1 MRVRE
6 VARNFLVVE
15 CQGASAGVRKV
26 REIEKSCLGEVR
38 VLRDLFAGAVR
49 KVRVFGEEWDLF
61 VGVGRVKEIG
71 V

>member
-1 MRVRE
+1 M
-6 VARNFLVVE
+6 VE
-15 CQGASAGVRKV
+15 CQGAPAGVKKV

-38 VLRDLFAGAVR
+38 DLVAGAVW
-49 KVRVFGEEWDLF
+49 KVKVLGEEWDLF

>member
-1 MRVRE
+1 MRVR
-6 VARNFLVVE
+6 VVVRSFLVVE
-15 CQGASAGVRKV
+15 CQGAPAGVKKV

-38 VLRDLFAGAVR
+38 DLVAGAVW
-49 KVRVFGEEWDLF
+49 KVKVLGEEWDLF